1 MADEPKRH
9 RIELTC
15 PECGHRQFEPAMV
28 VSTQCRSCRANF
40 QVIDGKAV
48 SRPKAATRVAKVRPE
63 SDVPPEIPVPKTTPF
78 AKPSAPAPKPGLF
91 RRLFIRQQPP
101 REVIC
106 FTCSH
111 HHNAVAEAQS
121 SQCPKCGTYISLRDY
136 VIEEL
141 WNRRIQTRGNVV
153 IEKTGTVSGVT
164 VQCHHLTVLGELAG
178 SVECSG
184 NLIIRSHGKILGKV
198 SCHQLRVER
207 GAKVE
212 FLNPVNAATAY
223 IDGNVRGQISCTGS
237 ITLEKRA
244 HLQGLVKT
252 ASLVIK
258 EGAKHTG
265 AIEMVQSPPQTGPD
279 GNK

>member
-15 PECGHRQFEPAMV
+15 PDCGHRQWEPALV
-28 VSTQCRSCRANF
+28 VSTQCRSCRTNF

-48 SRPKAATRVAKVRPE
+48 MRPKAATRIAKIRHE
-63 SDVPPEIPVPKTTPF
+63 VPAPEIPVVKGPPF
-78 AKPSAPAPKPGLF
+78 AKPSTPPKKPGLLQ
-91 RRLFIRQQPP
+91 RLFQRTPPP

-106 FTCSH
+106 FSCGHQH
-111 HHNAVAEAQS
+111 HAVAEAQS
-121 SQCPKCGTYISLRDY
+121 SQCPKCGTYISLQDY
-136 VIEEL
+136 VINEL
-141 WNRRIQTRGNVV
+141 WNRRIHTRGNVV
-153 IEKTGTVSGVT
+153 IEKNGTVSGVT
-164 VQCHHLTVLGELAG
+164 IRCHNLTVLGELAG

-184 NLIIRSHGKILGKV
+184 DLIIRSHGKILGKV

-212 FLNPVNAATAY
+212 FLNPVHAATAY

-265 AIEMVQSPPQTGPD
+265 AIEMVQPVKS
-279 GNK
+279 